1 MHRGA
6 SAVSELASEYESAL
20 QELTFN
26 SKPLINN
33 LTIIAGEN
41 MHAAEHI
48 VELVEK
54 RLFDVICLP
63 LPCFTLLLIRPF
75 CFRWSWPYNVS
86 TFC

>member
-63 LPCFTLLLIRPF
+63 SPALHFSSF
-75 CFRWSWPYNVS
+75 AHFD
-86 TFC
+86 FA

>member
-63 LPCFTLLLIRPF
+63 LSYFTLLLIRPF
-75 CFRWSWPYNVS
+75 
-86 TFC
+86 